1 LFVGRHSR
9 CVPGGGN
16 RGNIERQNFSPQST
30 FFFLFFLKKKL
41 LVSLFS
47 AFGRFFAQVF
57 HSSCVGLQAESVL
70 LEGRVSSVRVIK
82 VIATWAGGK

>member
-1 LFVGRHSR
+1 MCSGQEETAEISSGKTFHRKVLFSL
-9 CVPGGGN
+9 
-16 RGNIERQNFSPQST
+16 
-30 FFFLFFLKKKL
+30 LFFLKK
-41 LVSLFS
+41 SYWFHY
-47 AFGRFFAQVF
+47 FGRFFAQVF